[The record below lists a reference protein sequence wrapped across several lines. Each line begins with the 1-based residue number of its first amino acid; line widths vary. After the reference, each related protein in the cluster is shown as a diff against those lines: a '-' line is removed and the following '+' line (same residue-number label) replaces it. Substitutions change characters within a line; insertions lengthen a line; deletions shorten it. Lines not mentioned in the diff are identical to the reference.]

1 MFGGSKTTTTTR
13 SKTLHEAC
21 ASANLEEIREFL
33 SLDARLINSI
43 DEESGQTPLMAAVV
57 NNASMEVVQ
66 FLVENDADIAWK
78 NKARQSAFDMV
89 VKSEKYDLAK
99 YLVDVKPDILDQH
112 PDKGWI
118 LLSQAL
124 AKNDDEFISVLSSK
138 GFPFP
143 TFTYQCKSAEC
154 LAEFKNIFDRIL
166 KEKGITHPLVRYQK
180 KHRVDPYF
188 GDRDVYYVEIAY
200 DAAEANLLFPNL
212 IKKYQSL
219 IYSSNRYTEQD
230 LKKETNILI
239 ERFSQIDENSLPQK
253 NTGAL
258 TFDNEREF
266 IDACLG
272 KNRGLCLGECHQQT
286 SVKLFLIDNM
296 SHFKQL
302 GVSTL
307 YFEHLM
313 NIQQDTLDEYIL
325 ESPIEAPMPERLA
338 LYLSWLDKICKLAGK
353 EGTLTNVVRA
363 AKQHGIRIVAID
375 TAATNDTLARSG
387 TDGHDRIR
395 TMNMI
400 MLDRFGQYDDGE
412 KYIIFIGGQHAVSF
426 DEKKTITS
434 TSYSHIKLSE
444 VNVHFIGV
452 SQLLGCPS
460 ILIHD
465 AKLDYAE
472 QKFIADYD
480 HHQKSEN
487 VYFKFD
493 YGYFRPDLSQ
503 LRRNDMALILT
514 HLNSTKKFL
523 DHRSGT
529 VFEDW
534 HASWNIILAAIRT
547 VAVNKMPGD
556 NLQQL
561 ILDTAEKYKPGFFND
576 LSATSSKDYYSH
588 LYKIAKSFSQ
598 APDQV
603 ELICKKMLDE
613 GCLDLLE
620 IKKTAAIKRD
630 PNQSGWGK

>member
-1 MFGGSKTTTTTR
+1 MFGGSKSTTTTR

-124 AKNDDEFISVLSSK
+124 AKNDDEFISLLSSK

-143 TFTYQCKSAEC
+143 TYRYLAKNAEC
-154 LAEFKNIFDRIL
+154 LAEFQIIFDRIL
-166 KEKGITHPLVRYQK
+166 KEKGITHPLVRYHK
-180 KHRVDPYF
+180 KHHVPHYIADY
-188 GDRDVYYVEIAY
+188 DTYEVELAY
-200 DAAEANLLFPNL
+200 NSKEMSLLFPTLIYDYKSFLLPYIESDEENLKNEAEIL
-212 IKKYQSL
+212 IK
-219 IYSSNRYTEQD
+219 
-230 LKKETNILI
+230 
-239 ERFSQIDENSLPQK
+239 RFSQIDENSLPKK
-253 NTGAL
+253 NTDAL
-258 TFDNEREF
+258 TFNNEREF
-266 IDACLG
+266 IDACLE
-272 KNRGLCLGECHQQT
+272 KNRGLCLGESHEET

-325 ESPIEAPMPERLA
+325 ESPIDAPMPERLA
-338 LYLSWLDKICKLAGK
+338 LYLDWLDRRYEVAKT
-353 EGTLTNVVRA
+353 EGTFTHVVRA

-375 TAATNDTLARSG
+375 TNATNTPFGDVHEAS
-387 TDGHDRIR
+387 HNRIR
-395 TMNMI
+395 TMNMM
-400 MLDRFGQYDDGE
+400 MLDRFNQYDDGE
-412 KYIIFIGGQHAVSF
+412 KYITFIGGKHAVSF
-426 DEKKTITS
+426 DTKETKMFLLGS
-434 TSYSHIKLSE
+434 DPRRSE
-444 VNVHFIGV
+444 VDAHLIGV
-452 SQLLGCPS
+452 SELLGCPS

-472 QKFIADYD
+472 QKFIANYD
-480 HHQKSEN
+480 RHQKSEN
-487 VYFKFD
+487 VHFKFD
-493 YGYFRPDLSQ
+493 YGYFRPDLNQ
-503 LRRNDMALILT
+503 LRRNDMALILA

-523 DHRSGT
+523 DRRSGT
-529 VFEDW
+529 IFEDW
-534 HASWNIILAAIRT
+534 LKSWEIILAAIT
-547 VAVNKMPGD
+547 NVAENKMPGD
-556 NLQQL
+556 KLQQL
-561 ILDTAEKYKPGFFND
+561 IFDAAEKYKPGFFND

-588 LYKIAKSFSQ
+588 LYKIAKNFKQ